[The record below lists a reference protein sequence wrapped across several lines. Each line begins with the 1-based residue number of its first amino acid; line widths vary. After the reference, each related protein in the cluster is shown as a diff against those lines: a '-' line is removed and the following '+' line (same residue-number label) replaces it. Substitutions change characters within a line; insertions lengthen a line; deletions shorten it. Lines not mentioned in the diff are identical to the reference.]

1 MTGGRHRGGTV
12 AGTVASRRRRARRDE
27 GQIGLLLL
35 GYTLIV
41 LAVLF
46 TAVSATAVH
55 LARHRLLSVADGAA
69 LDAAD
74 ALDRRR
80 FYAEVGGAGP
90 APDRVVSLST
100 ASVRSSVTAYL
111 VTAGVGSGLDDLQV
125 GDPTGSPDGSTAE
138 VTLVTRV
145 RLPLLFA
152 VTGNGVDGVT
162 VRVTSRARARQVG

>member
-1 MTGGRHRGGTV
+1 MTGCPSRG
-12 AGTVASRRRRARRDE
+12 RRDD

-35 GYTLIV
+35 GYTLLV

-46 TAVSATAVH
+46 TTVSATAVH

-74 ALDRRR
+74 ALDRHR

-90 APDRVVSLST
+90 APDRVVSLSS

-111 VTAGVGSGLDDLQV
+111 AAAGAGSGLDGLRA

-138 VTLVTRV
+138 VTLVCTV
-145 RLPLLFA
+145 RLPLLSA
-152 VTGNGVDGVT
+152 ITGRRSGGVT
-162 VRVTSRARARQVG
+162 VHVTARARARQIG